1 MSQADR
7 DTSTRAG
14 EAIGRVVAALA
25 AIRARARLLLVSQ
38 RTLAILA
45 LLLGATI
52 VMAALD
58 YLLRFPSPLRQFHL
72 AAGMIGGL
80 LLLRVRLAPAATF
93 APSLTD
99 VALRVERAAASA
111 APELRGVLATGVDF
125 ARLHERPDATMTPA
139 GAAMVARVQQ
149 DAAERY
155 RQAASKVRLFDL
167 SGLGRALL
175 MVLLAAIPAAACLA
189 IFPTHA
195 RIGLARTLTPWT
207 EASWPKRTGVALA
220 DMPYAFPL
228 GVALPVRAS
237 LTATDRPPGRT
248 SVMLCYRVIASG
260 RQSEIRKAPMTAQG
274 RKANEGTPLEGELFE
289 RLLDPDAMQVAGV
302 EAGGDVTLEYWFE
315 TSDDRS
321 ATGEVLVVPAPAIR
335 TATAVVQPPAYA
347 AALMR
352 AAGLAAGSA
361 AGSAARASEWV
372 AGEADALPSGPSR
385 GVIGPVL
392 AGSKVTLLIEFNKDL
407 PAPALG
413 ADAAEVRHFVRDML
427 PGLEEAADL
436 AFRAGGASWELSF
449 TASAPLRVVPMLRDE
464 HGITGSDDAAFKLE
478 VTQDRPPAAAIID
491 PAQDE
496 AVLATAVLDV
506 TGEGRDD
513 VAVAGVEVVR
523 QVAKLGPA
531 EGRSPGAVPEAA
543 GPAEVIARADAQPG
557 EPITDVRSATATL
570 ALASLG
576 LAAGDEIW
584 LQAAVRDLLLA
595 SGGGTGGQPVLSPRR
610 RLRIIGETEL
620 IEQVRA
626 ELAGLREAA
635 KRAEADQSRLSARRE
650 AAAGSVK
657 EAESQLAAQQALG
670 ERLGPMKDVVS
681 RLQGRAKR
689 NQLKDEALSGVLRD
703 AAELAGQAKAEGD
716 KASDALDRLSQQAS
730 PEDPAAKAAAEQ
742 LSSAQRGVENA
753 LSELAGMLDRG
764 EDDWAVRRSIEKL
777 LTEQRQLASRTA
789 TSARSM
795 QGKAASELTP
805 QQRAELEKLAAEQ
818 KELSGKSQSLV
829 NTAQERATRMESTD
843 KAQSQAMQA
852 AADKARSSQLSRRQ
866 EEASEQIAANRTGE
880 AQQRQEEA
888 AETLESM
895 LQELDK
901 TQQRKDEALRRVL
914 ADVQQSIRT
923 LIEAQQA
930 HLGALADVM
939 AGRGKAQGLD
949 QGMIVLHQN
958 TLGVQ
963 QTVRSQVKGGE
974 RLVTLLGA
982 ATESQ
987 TAAIAALRAAP
998 ADQPGAD
1005 ASERTSLARLKDALA
1020 EAERLDHAAEEREED
1035 RRRDELR
1042 KAYAQML
1049 EVQLAV
1055 AADVQ
1060 PMVGQELD
1068 RRRRAAAR
1076 ALGAKQLELKERM
1089 SQVRS
1094 GTEGLGDAAIF
1105 DFAHR
1110 RYDAAAGSAG
1120 RSLESGETPES
1131 TVRDVATATRILQG
1145 LVAALDEAKKQRDEF
1160 KDDEGGGGGGMGG
1173 EGEGQKQP
1181 MIPPI
1186 AELKL
1191 LRAMQAEAAERT
1203 RVVSDGRDD
1212 LESVA
1217 TLQAELAKFGQALLD
1232 KLKDE
1237 NEEGE
1242 KPAKEQP

>member
-7 DTSTRAG
+7 DTSTQAS
-14 EAIGRVVAALA
+14 EAIGRVVAALT
-25 AIRARARLLLVSQ
+25 AIRATARLLLVSQ
-38 RTLAILA
+38 RLVAMLA
-45 LLLGATI
+45 LVVGATI
-52 VMAALD
+52 VMAGLD
-58 YLLRFPSPLRQFHL
+58 YLLRFPAPLRQFHL
-72 AAGMIGGL
+72 AAGLIGCL
-80 LLLRVRLAPAATF
+80 LLVRARLAPAAKF

-99 VALRVERAAASA
+99 VALRVERAAATT

-125 ARLHERPDATMTPA
+125 ARRHERGEATPA
-139 GAAMVARVQQ
+139 AAAMVARVQQ

-155 RQAASKVRLFDL
+155 RQAASKVKLFDC
-167 SGLGRALL
+167 SGLGRAAGLL
-175 MVLLAAIPAAACLA
+175 ALAAIPAVACLA
-189 IFPTHA
+189 LSPTHA
-195 RIGLARTLTPWT
+195 SIGLARTLTPWVN
-207 EASWPKRTGVALA
+207 ASWPKRTGVALA

-237 LTATDRPPGRT
+237 LTATDRPAGRT

-302 EAGGDVTLEYWFE
+302 EPGGETTLEYWFE

-321 ATGEVLVVPAPAIR
+321 PTGEVLVVPAPAIR
-335 TATAVVQPPAYA
+335 AATAVVQPPAYA
-347 AALMR
+347 AALTA
-352 AAGLAAGSA
+352 AAGAAS
-361 AGSAARASEWV
+361 RASEWV
-372 AGEADALPSGPSR
+372 AGEADALPTGPSR

-407 PAPALG
+407 PTPGPG
-413 ADAAEVRHFVRDML
+413 ADAAQVRRFVADML
-427 PGLEEAADL
+427 PGFEQAADL
-436 AFRAGGASWELSF
+436 TFRAGGASWELSF
-449 TASAPLRVVPMLRDE
+449 TAATPLRVVPMLRDE

-496 AVLATAVLDV
+496 AVLATAALDV

-513 VAVAGVEVVR
+513 VAVSSVEVLR

-531 EGRSPGAVPEAA
+531 AGRSPGAMPEAA
-543 GPAEVIARADAQPG
+543 GPAEAIARVQAAPG
-557 EPITDVRSATATL
+557 EPIADVRSATATL
-570 ALASLG
+570 ELSTLG
-576 LAAGDEIW
+576 LAAGDEVW
-584 LQAAVRDLLLA
+584 LNASVRDLLLA
-595 SGGGTGGQPVLSPRR
+595 TGGEPVRSPRR

-650 AAAGSVK
+650 AAAGSAK
-657 EAESQLAAQQALG
+657 EAESQLSAQQALG

-689 NQLKDEALSGVLRD
+689 NQLKDEALAGVLRD
-703 AAELAGQAKAEGD
+703 AAELTAQAAAQGER
-716 KASDALDRLSQQAS
+716 ASDALDRLSQQAS
-730 PEDPAAKAAAEQ
+730 PESPEAKAAAEQ
-742 LSSAQRGVENA
+742 LASAQRGVENA

-852 AADKARSSQLSRRQ
+852 AADKARSSQLSRTQ
-866 EEASEQIAANRTGE
+866 EEASEQIASNRTGE
-880 AQQRQEEA
+880 AQQRQEQA

-923 LIEAQQA
+923 LIDAQTAQ
-930 HLGALADVM
+930 LGVLTDVM
-939 AGRGKAQGLD
+939 AGRGKEQGLD
-949 QGMIVLHQN
+949 QGMIGLHQN

-963 QTVRSQVKGGE
+963 QTVRAQVKGGE
-974 RLVTLLGA
+974 RLVTLLGSA
-982 ATESQ
+982 AESQ
-987 TAAIAALRAAP
+987 TAAIAALRASP
-998 ADQPGAD
+998 SDQPAAD
-1005 ASERTSLARLKDALA
+1005 AAERTSLARLKDALA
-1020 EAERLDHAAEEREED
+1020 EAQRLDDAAEEREED

-1055 AADVQ
+1055 GADVQ

-1094 GTEGLGDAAIF
+1094 GTEGLGDVAIF

-1110 RYDAAAGSAG
+1110 RYDAAAGGAG
-1120 RSLESGETPES
+1120 RSLEAGEATAS
-1131 TVRDVATATRILQG
+1131 TGRDVATATKVLQG

-1160 KDDEGGGGGGMGG
+1160 KDEEGGGAGGGGGDGQ
-1173 EGEGQKQP
+1173 GQKQP

-1203 RVVSDGRDD
+1203 RVVPEGRDD
-1212 LESVA
+1212 LDAVA
-1217 TLQAELAKFGQALLD
+1217 ALQAELAKFGRQLLD
-1232 KLKDE
+1232 KLKQDQD
-1237 NEEGE
+1237 EGE
-1242 KPAKEQP
+1242 KPAKEGA